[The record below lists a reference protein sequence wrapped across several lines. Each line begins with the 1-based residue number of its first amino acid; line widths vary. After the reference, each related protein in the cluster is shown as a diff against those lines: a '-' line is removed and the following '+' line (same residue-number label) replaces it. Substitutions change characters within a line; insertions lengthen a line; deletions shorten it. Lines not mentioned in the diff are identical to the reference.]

1 METDIERLE
10 RILNQPK
17 VDPDYK
23 LVEEKEDGSKTYS
36 AIQTYPHVV
45 TMFHAFDF
53 YPIYTIVDKDDNGK
67 ITRTTIKFDR

>member
-23 LVEEKEDGSKTYS
+23 LVEEKEDGSKTY
-36 AIQTYPHVV
+36 PHVV

-67 ITRTTIKFDR
+67 INRTTIKFDR